1 MVSGNIHTHPMEDHW
16 KFQGDWAFQK
26 VKVFKDRMKLKWN
39 LQRGGKG
46 GSNPLL
52 PPPPPKKKEERVWI
66 FCGTT
71 QCSLTRM
78 GNRYDF
84 LKRENTMKGRL
95 TALPNKTLDEIMSA
109 RKL

>member
-1 MVSGNIHTHPMEDHW
+1 MISGNIHNHPMEDLW
-16 KFQGDWAFQK
+16 KFQGDGRFK
-26 VKVFKDRMKLKWN
+26 KFKVFKEGMKLKWN
-39 LQRGGKG
+39 LQRGGER

-52 PPPPPKKKEERVWI
+52 PPPPQKKERVWI

-95 TALPNKTLDEIMSA
+95 TALPNKTLG
-109 RKL
+109 